1 MKISFKTVCQ
11 FLIVMTLI
19 TIFTHLSAFADHYSS
34 LPISPGGEKIL
45 HGADIPKPPDK
56 TGQQIAK
63 DLVLGGLRYVK
74 IVTVVIGILYITIM
88 GYTLVTHGDNEEEV
102 TKAKR
107 GLVYTII
114 AFIMISISQE
124 FSRIFD
130 MEGGK
135 TLLGSP
141 QEIIKRVR
149 FFDKQVEIVMTFIKY
164 TIATYATLMVVR
176 SGIKLVTA
184 GGKEEE
190 TTKHKKSIL
199 YSAGGLILVY
209 VGDIF
214 INKVF
219 YKVDKNVYSG
229 ITGVHPKVDAKAGV
243 EQIVGV
249 TNFIVSFI
257 GPIAVLMLIVGG
269 IMYATAG
276 GEDEKMQK
284 AKRLLVATA
293 LGIILIYGSFA
304 MVSTV
309 LTGRLED
316 LGTLTE

>member
-1 MKISFKTVCQ
+1 MKISLKTVCQ
-11 FLIVMTLI
+11 FLTVMTLI
-19 TIFTHLSAFADHYSS
+19 VIFTHLSVFAGDYSS
-34 LPISPGGEKIL
+34 LPISPDAKDIL
-45 HGADIPKPPDK
+45 TGSQIPTPPDK
-56 TGQQIAK
+56 TGQEIAK

-74 IVTVVIGILYITIM
+74 IITVVVGILYITIM

-107 GLVYTII
+107 GLTYTII

-164 TIATYATLMVVR
+164 VIATFATLMVVR

-190 TTKHKKSIL
+190 ATKHKKSIL
-199 YSAGGLILVY
+199 YSAGGLILIY

-243 EQIVGV
+243 EQIIGI
-249 TNFIVSFI
+249 TNFIVSFV
-257 GPIAVLMLIVGG
+257 GPIAILMLIVGA

-284 AKRLLVATA
+284 AKRLLLATA
-293 LGIILIYGSFA
+293 FGIILIYGSFA
-304 MVSTV
+304 LVSTV
-309 LTGRLED
+309 VTGRLQD
-316 LGTLTE
+316 LQVLAE

>member
-11 FLIVMTLI
+11 FFTVMTLI
-19 TIFTHLSAFADHYSS
+19 VIFTHLSVFAGDYSS
-34 LPISPGGEKIL
+34 LPISPGAKNIL
-45 HGADIPKPPDK
+45 GGADIPKPPDK

-74 IVTVVIGILYITIM
+74 IVTVVVGILYITIM

-107 GLVYTII
+107 GLTYTII
-114 AFIMISISQE
+114 AFVMISISQE

-130 MEGGK
+130 MDDGK
-135 TLLGSP
+135 TLLGNP

-164 TIATYATLMVVR
+164 VIATYATLMVVR

-199 YSAGGLILVY
+199 YSAGGLILIY
-209 VGDIF
+209 VGDVF

-249 TNFIVSFI
+249 TNFIVSFV
-257 GPIAVLMLIVGG
+257 GPIAILMLIVGAV
-269 IMYATAG
+269 MYATAG

-293 LGIILIYGSFA
+293 FGIILIYGSFA
-304 MVSTV
+304 LVSTV
-309 LTGRLED
+309 ITGRLQD
-316 LGTLTE
+316 LEVLAE

>member
-1 MKISFKTVCQ
+1 MKISLKTVCQ
-11 FLIVMTLI
+11 FLTVMTLI
-19 TIFTHLSAFADHYSS
+19 VIFTHLSVFAGDYSS
-34 LPISPGGEKIL
+34 LPISDGAKDIL
-45 HGADIPKPPDK
+45 TGSQIPTPPDK
-56 TGQQIAK
+56 TGQEIAK

-74 IVTVVIGILYITIM
+74 IVTVVVGILYITIM

-107 GLVYTII
+107 GLTYTII

-199 YSAGGLILVY
+199 YSAGGLILIY

-243 EQIVGV
+243 EQIVGI

-257 GPIAVLMLIVGG
+257 GPIAILMLIVGA

-293 LGIILIYGSFA
+293 FGIILIYGSFA

-309 LTGRLED
+309 LTGRLEN